1 MPLGY
6 KSKYRHT
13 SKLARWAKSPAN
25 KYEQLFGLIC
35 LFFGAVIALQLAI
48 VATFNLIH
56 WGI

>member
-1 MPLGY
+1 MLTGY

-13 SKLARWAKSPAN
+13 NKFIRWAKSPAN
-25 KYEQLFGLIC
+25 KYEQLFGLTC

-56 WGI
+56 WGL